1 MNPFT
6 SGFHLQTDP
15 INNGVVFTFPNKFSL
30 SVRWGYM
37 NYCSNRMHS
46 DKDASLTCQNAEVA
60 IIRPDGSIVND
71 VVGYVSPTDLLL
83 WLTQTSNMKET
94 N

>member
-1 MNPFT
+1 MNFT
-6 SGFHLQTDP
+6 SGFHLCVDTAT
-15 INNGVVFTFPNKFSL
+15 NGVVFRFPNKFCL
-30 SVRWGYM
+30 SVRWGHA

-46 DKDASLTCQNAEVA
+46 DNSLTCQNAEVA